1 MSLSG
6 NNHVVL
12 TSIYTLTPTHC
23 GVGSTSGAVDLPIAR
38 ESHSGLPILPA
49 SGLKGAARAA
59 LRAELGRDDVDTL
72 FGPDTADADGLKAGA
87 LAFTEA
93 HLLLLPVRSF
103 VRPWLYVTAP
113 CLIDRLNRDLR
124 ALKLEG
130 HLLPLGRRP
139 NQGTGPVPGTVFV
152 SQESL
157 GKQPLVLEDRVF
169 PSSNLFYDENISRLA
184 ERIAALL
191 PPEELETRTRI
202 SQGLVVVSDDDLNL
216 LLEQCIPVQ
225 ARIKLNERKTTTQD
239 GGNLWYEESLPSDCL
254 FVSFVMNRPGG
265 GTKEAGALTTLKNEW
280 KKRSYLQIGGNET
293 VGMGFCWWTFQESAA
308 DNTPSQGGQ
317 TNSKGGGTGSKNAGG
332 SVSRASTPVLP
343 PALYAV
349 PSRRPISLSAA
360 RQGYVL
366 EKLFEHTSASQELA
380 TLLKGL
386 PVQLRQQGLT
396 VLVADLLRR
405 NSLDEMRVLNVLA
418 EWLMNDCPLQLVKER
433 PEQSSSRRAL
443 PQALLKILIQEKT
456 PGVYQALQAESAQL
470 LEQSKRLAQA
480 L

>member
-59 LRAELGRDDVDTL
+59 LRGNLAQDEVNTL
-72 FGPDTADADGLKAGA
+72 FGPDTTDADGLKAGA

-130 HLLPLGRRP
+130 QLLPLGKRP

-152 SQESL
+152 SQEAL

-169 PSSNLFYDENISRLA
+169 PSSNLFHDVSVSLLA

-191 PPEELETRTRI
+191 PPEELETRSRI

-225 ARIKLNERKTTTQD
+225 ARIKLNERKTTTDD
-239 GGNLWYEESLPSDCL
+239 GGNLWYEEALPSDCL
-254 FVSFVMNRPGG
+254 FVSFVMTRPGG
-265 GTKEAGALTTLKNEW
+265 GSNEASALPKLKDAW
-280 KKRSYLQIGGNET
+280 RKLSYLQIGGNET
-293 VGMGFCWWTFQESAA
+293 VGMGLCWWTFQEGAA
-308 DNTPSQGGQ
+308 ENAPSQGGQ
-317 TNSKGGGTGSKNAGG
+317 SNPKAGGAGAKNAGG
-332 SVSRASTPVLP
+332 SVSRANAPVLP
-343 PALYAV
+343 PAFYAV
-349 PSRRPISLSAA
+349 PSRRPVSLSAA

-366 EKLFEHTSASQELA
+366 EKLFEHMSASQELA
-380 TLLKGL
+380 TLLKRL

-396 VLVADLLRR
+396 VLVADLLRQ
-405 NSLDEMRVLNVLA
+405 NSLEEMRVLNVLA

-433 PEQSSSRRAL
+433 SQQASDRRAL
-443 PQALLKILIQEKT
+443 PQILLKLLIQEKT